1 MDYDAILVSPIIYP
15 VSKKGEVA
23 IGYIREDKK
32 GSFVDG
38 EQVRTSLIE
47 ERIILEDGQ
56 YIRTMNTVYKVE

>member
-23 IGYIREDKK
+23 IGHIKNDKK
-32 GSFVDG
+32 GRFVNG
-38 EQVRTSLIE
+38 ELVRTSLIE
-47 ERIILEDGQ
+47 ERIILEDGE